1 MSERFNTEVLI
12 VGTGIS
18 GLLAAIKL
26 SEKYSVTILSKSSLI
41 DCSTA
46 WAQGGIAAVI
56 DAKDNI
62 NNHIKDTIN
71 NGHEICDT
79 KSVQQ
84 IIKQGKDSIE
94 LLLNYGVNFNKKGRG
109 LDQTLEGGHSHR
121 RIIYHNDNTGEEIHS
136 SLLKEARK
144 KKNITIKENIMVID
158 MIGKKENYC
167 EGVYACLLYTSP
179 SPRD

>member
-12 VGTGIS
+12 IGTGIS

-26 SEKYSVTILSKSSLI
+26 SERYSVTILSKSSLN

-56 DAKDNI
+56 DTKDNI

-71 NGHEICDT
+71 NGHEICNT
-79 KSVQQ
+79 KSVQK

-94 LLLNYGVNFNKKGRG
+94 LLLNYGVNFNKKGKG

-121 RIIYHNDNTGEEIHS
+121 RFVYHNDNTGEEVHS
-136 SLLKEARK
+136 SLLREARK
-144 KKNITIKENIMVID
+144 KKKIIIKENIMVID
-158 MIGKKENYC
+158 MIGKKEN
-167 EGVYACLLYTSP
+167 
-179 SPRD
+179 

>member
-26 SEKYSVTILSKSSLI
+26 SERYSVTILSKSSLN

-56 DAKDNI
+56 NSKDNI
-62 NNHIKDTIN
+62 NNHIKDTLK
-71 NGHEICDT
+71 NGHDMCDP

-84 IIKQGKDSIE
+84 IINQGKDSID
-94 LLLNYGVNFNKKGRG
+94 LLLNYGVN
-109 LDQTLEGGHSHR
+109 LSL
-121 RIIYHNDNTGEEIHS
+121 IH
-136 SLLKEARK
+136 
-144 KKNITIKENIMVID
+144 I
-158 MIGKKENYC
+158 
-167 EGVYACLLYTSP
+167 
-179 SPRD
+179 